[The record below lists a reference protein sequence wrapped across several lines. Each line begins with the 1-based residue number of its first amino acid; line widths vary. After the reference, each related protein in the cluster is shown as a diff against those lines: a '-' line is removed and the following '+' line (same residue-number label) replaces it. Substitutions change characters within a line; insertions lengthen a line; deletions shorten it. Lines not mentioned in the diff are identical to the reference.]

1 MIARL
6 AGILINKQPPLMVID
21 IAGVGYEVEVPLTVF
36 DDLPETGQPVV
47 ILTHLS
53 IKDDSH
59 TLYGFSSEAQRTLF
73 RQLLKI
79 SGIGAKLA
87 LTILSGVSA
96 DELARYVA
104 DNDTASLTRLPGI
117 GKKTATVLLERFG
130 SLDGIYENLDNVHEV
145 NVRGAKTLGEKLTT
159 YRDDAILSRKLT
171 GIACDAPID
180 DAENS
185 MQRSRP
191 KLGDINALY
200 DEADIGTALRRQAE
214 RISDLARD

>member
-6 AGILINKQPPLMVID
+6 AGTLIHKQAPLMVID
-21 IAGVGYEVEVPLTVF
+21 IAGVGYEVEAPLTVF
-36 DDLPETGQPVV
+36 YDLPETGQPVV

-59 TLYGFSSEAQRTLF
+59 TLYGFSSEAERTLF

-87 LTILSGVSA
+87 LTILSGASG

-117 GKKTATVLLERFG
+117 GKKTAERIIIE
-130 SLDGIYENLDNVHEV
+130 LRD
-145 NVRGAKTLGEKLTT
+145 KL
-159 YRDDAILSRKLT
+159 DAIPVAGGSAQSGGAVIAGDASSEASHALS
-171 GIACDAPID
+171 A
-180 DAENS
+180 
-185 MQRSRP
+185 
-191 KLGDINALY
+191 LGY
-200 DEADIGTALRRQAE
+200 KPQEVSHMVRQAAE
-214 RISDLARD
+214 PDMNAEEIIRRALQSTVKQS

>member
-6 AGILINKQPPLMVID
+6 AGTLIHKQPPMMVID
-21 IAGVGYEVEVPLTVF
+21 IAGVGYEVEAPLSVF
-36 DDLPETGQPVV
+36 YDLPEIGQPVV

-87 LTILSGVSA
+87 LTILSGVSG

-104 DNDTASLTRLPGI
+104 DNDIASLTRLPGI
-117 GKKTATVLLERFG
+117 GKKTAERIIMELRDKLDVLPATAG
-130 SLDGIYENLDNVHEV
+130 SAQGGSAVIA
-145 NVRGAKTLGEKLTT
+145 G
-159 YRDDAILSRKLT
+159 DAS
-171 GIACDAPID
+171 
-180 DAENS
+180 S
-185 MQRSRP
+185 
-191 KLGDINALY
+191 
-200 DEADIGTALRRQAE
+200 EAADALRALGYKPQEVSHMVRQAAE
-214 RISDLARD
+214 PDMSAEEIIRRALQSMVKLS

>member
-6 AGILINKQPPLMVID
+6 AGTLIHKQPPLMVID
-21 IAGVGYEVEVPLTVF
+21 IAGVGYEVEAPLNVF
-36 DDLPETGQPVV
+36 YDLPEIGQPVV

-87 LTILSGVSA
+87 LTILSGVSG

-104 DNDTASLTRLPGI
+104 DNDIASLTRLPGI
-117 GKKTATVLLERFG
+117 GKKTAERIIMELRDKLDVLPATAG
-130 SLDGIYENLDNVHEV
+130 SAQGGSAVIA
-145 NVRGAKTLGEKLTT
+145 G
-159 YRDDAILSRKLT
+159 DAS
-171 GIACDAPID
+171 
-180 DAENS
+180 S
-185 MQRSRP
+185 
-191 KLGDINALY
+191 
-200 DEADIGTALRRQAE
+200 EAADALRALGYKPQEVSHMVRQAAE
-214 RISDLARD
+214 PDMSAEEIIRRALQSMVKLS